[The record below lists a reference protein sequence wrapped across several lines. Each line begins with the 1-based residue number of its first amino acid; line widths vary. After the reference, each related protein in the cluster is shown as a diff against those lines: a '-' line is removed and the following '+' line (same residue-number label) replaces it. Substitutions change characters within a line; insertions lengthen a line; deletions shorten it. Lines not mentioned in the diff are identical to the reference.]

1 MKLKRIIYILSFVVL
16 YLGTTTVFAKDLL
29 DAREATVL
37 IQIHNEDK
45 TWGGMGT
52 GFFVNETGQVL
63 TNYHVIH
70 RAHRILVWLYDRDDL
85 NYYVGEV
92 IGNDPVADL
101 ALLQLKL
108 PEHKL
113 PVPYLTIEADLD
125 KMEVSS
131 EVYAVGHPMGLDWS
145 ITKGII
151 NNLTR
156 TGVITPYVHIIQH
169 TAQMNQGNS
178 GGPLL
183 NLEGNVVGVNTY
195 IMAPKGGDWTGVG
208 YATRG
213 DTVYDSVVQ
222 MIATGEVSRP
232 ALRMGIG
239 MLNEF
244 SGKRLQDEFPDT
256 KIPNIYGLIVGGEV
270 EEGSYP
276 ALQGIKRFDTIVA
289 INGQPTNNMSQLEEI
304 VSTVKPDDIVTLM
317 IIRDYHFILLEYKIA
332 ELVFDDHEKYY
343 DERRQKGI
351 ER

>member
-1 MKLKRIIYILSFVVL
+1 MKLNRIVHILGFIVL
-16 YLGTTTVFAKDLL
+16 SLATTTVFAKDILY
-29 DAREATVL
+29 AREATVL

-52 GFFVNETGQVL
+52 GFFVSETGKVL

-70 RAHRILVWLYDRDDL
+70 RAHKILVWLYDQNDL

-101 ALLQLKL
+101 ALLQLNL
-108 PEHKL
+108 PEQRL
-113 PVPYLTIEADLD
+113 PVPYLTVESSLD
-125 KMEVSS
+125 KMEVGS
-131 EVYAVGHPMGLDWS
+131 EVYAIGHPMGLDWS
-145 ITKGII
+145 VTKGVV
-151 NNLTR
+151 NNISR

-195 IMAPKGGDWTGVG
+195 IMAPKNGDWTGVG

-213 DTVYDSVVQ
+213 DTVYESLVQ
-222 MIATGEVSRP
+222 MIATGEVIRP

-244 SGKRLQDEFPDT
+244 SKKALEAEFPDV
-256 KIPNIYGLIVGGEV
+256 KIPNTYGLIIGGEV
-270 EEGSYP
+270 EEGGY
-276 ALQGIKRFDTIVA
+276 ADLQGIRRFDTIVA
-289 INGQPTNNMSQLEEI
+289 INGQPTNNMPQLEE
-304 VSTVKPDDIVTLM
+304 VVKNVKPDEIVTLM
-317 IIRDYHFILLEYKIA
+317 IIRDHHFILLEYKIA
-332 ELVFDDHEKYY
+332 ELIFDEHEKYY
-343 DERRQKGI
+343 DERREKGI

>member
-1 MKLKRIIYILSFVVL
+1 MKLKRVIHLLSFVVL
-16 YLGTTTVFAKDLL
+16 LVGTTTVFAKDIR

-37 IQIHNEDK
+37 IQIYNEDE
-45 TWGGMGT
+45 TFGAMGT
-52 GFFVNETGQVL
+52 GFFINDTGKVL

-70 RAHRILVWLYDRDDL
+70 RAHRILVWLYDRNDL

-125 KMEVSS
+125 NMEVGG

-145 ITKGII
+145 VTKGII
-151 NNLTR
+151 NSLTR
-156 TGVITPYVHIIQH
+156 TGIITPYVHIIQH

-183 NLEGNVVGVNTY
+183 NSKGNVVGVNTY

-213 DTVYDSVVQ
+213 DTVYDSLVQ

-244 SGKRLQDEFPDT
+244 SAKNLLSEFPDS
-256 KIPNIYGLIVGGEV
+256 KIPNTYGLIVGAEV

-276 ALQGIKRFDTIVA
+276 ALQGMKRFDTIVA
-289 INGQPTNNMSQLEEI
+289 INGQPTNNMSQLEKI
-304 VSTVKPDDIVTLM
+304 VSTIKPDEVVTLM

-332 ELVFDDHEKYY
+332 ELIFEDHEKYY
-343 DERRQKGI
+343 DERREKGI